1 MGIFTDLAI
10 GGITQFD
17 ETARRDTE
25 KNTTMANIAL
35 EKENK
40 AFATTELAYKNF
52 DQVKN
57 IVSNN
62 LDAFNI
68 KPTGDFTTDQLVDMY
83 VGKAFKEQRSIF
95 ENNDFNKVKMNFANY
110 VARTPG
116 EDFSIDISSPYV
128 ASADKFERE
137 KDKHAE
143 KLTAISKTPR
153 VDKLLLNLRNI
164 DAQDEVPVQ
173 DKVGDAQLKIAS
185 ITAKGYGIL
194 NTFPGT
200 VEGNANLN
208 FMKVNIITANA
219 KAKFPNDEKARGQ
232 FIDQK
237 LYENNINPL
246 DAINYKSPVT
256 YKLMTDV
263 ISQSGGQIAIQLA
276 NNMNAIANSTDNKE
290 IAELQMRNNNLLLS
304 QHKLMNSFSGQTGM
318 ILAGADRSTVFPTQA
333 TEEKVPGIVEKP
345 EIPPG
350 YKPLINRRGAVVLPF
365 GQELPLDN
373 LFANYEVNKKALP
386 KEVLDFVEP
395 FRQYFNKDGV
405 MMEPKRDMFPAGE
418 QGDMLFKRLN
428 TIFRVLTP
436 EDMDLATLGGY
447 GVIDSQNFTFP
458 VPKEKTFIDPS
469 QLKKKDTKDKK

>member
-17 ETARRDTE
+17 EVARRDTE
-25 KNTTMANIAL
+25 RNTTMANIAL

-116 EDFSIDISSPYV
+116 EDFTIDISSPYV

-200 VEGNANLN
+200 AEGNANLN

-232 FIDQK
+232 FINQK
-237 LYENNINPL
+237 LYENNIDPL
-246 DAINYKSPVT
+246 DSINYRSPVT
-256 YKLMTDV
+256 YKLMTDI
-263 ISQSGGQIAIQLA
+263 ISQSGSQIAIQIG

-304 QHKLMNSFSGQTGM
+304 QHKLINGFSGEAGKT
-318 ILAGADRSTVFPTQA
+318 LAGIDRSTVFPIKETQ
-333 TEEKVPGIVEKP
+333 TQTQETTPQVPE
-345 EIPPG
+345 G
-350 YKPLINRRGAVVLPF
+350 YVPRVNRRGEVILPG
-365 GQELPLDN
+365 GQALPLDN
-373 LFANYEVNKKALP
+373 LFMNYDVNKKVLP
-386 KEVLDFVEP
+386 KEVLAFVEP
-395 FRQYFNKDGV
+395 FRQYFDERGI
-405 MMEPKRDMFPAGE
+405 MIEPKREMFAEGV
-418 QGDMLFKRLN
+418 QGDQLFNKFN
-428 TIFRVLTP
+428 TIFRALMPTDP
-436 EDMDLATLGGY
+436 DLATIGGY
-447 GVIDSQNFTFP
+447 GFIESGDIAPRAPRT
-458 VPKEKTFIDPS
+458 PKSFIDP
-469 QLKKKDTKDKK
+469 KNIKTKDKK

>member
-25 KNTTMANIAL
+25 RNTTMANIAL

-52 DQVKN
+52 DQIKN

-62 LDAFNI
+62 LEAFNI
-68 KPTGDFTTDQLVDMY
+68 KPMGDFSTEQLVDMY

-95 ENNDFNKVKMNFANY
+95 ENNDFNQVKVNFANY

-116 EDFSIDISSPYV
+116 EDFTIDISSPYV

-200 VEGNANLN
+200 AEGNANLN

-219 KAKFPNDEKARGQ
+219 KAKFPNDVKARGQ

-246 DAINYKSPVT
+246 DAINFRSPMT
-256 YKLMTDV
+256 FKLMSNIIDQAGV
-263 ISQSGGQIAIQLA
+263 GIANKITS
-276 NNMNAIANSTDNKE
+276 NMNLIAQSTDNKE
-290 IAELQMRNNNLLLS
+290 IAQAQAENNRLLLS
-304 QHKLMNSFSGQTGM
+304 QLKLVDGLSGKAGTT
-318 ILAGADRSTVFPTQA
+318 IAGADRSTVFPTKETQ
-333 TEEKVPGIVEKP
+333 TQTQETTIQVPE
-345 EIPPG
+345 G
-350 YKPLINRRGAVVLPF
+350 YVPRVNRRGEVILPG
-365 GQELPLDN
+365 GQALPLDN
-373 LFANYEVNKKALP
+373 LFMNYDVNKKVLP
-386 KEVLDFVEP
+386 KEVLAFVEP
-395 FRQYFNKDGV
+395 FRQYFDERGI
-405 MMEPKRDMFPAGE
+405 MIEPKREMFAEGV
-418 QGDMLFKRLN
+418 QGDQLFNKFN
-428 TIFRVLTP
+428 TIFRALMPTDP
-436 EDMDLATLGGY
+436 DLATLGGY
-447 GVIDSQNFTFP
+447 GFIESGE
-458 VPKEKTFIDPS
+458 VPPRLPSKPKSFIDP
-469 QLKKKDTKDKK
+469 KNIKTKDKK

>member
-25 KNTTMANIAL
+25 RNTTMANIAL

-116 EDFSIDISSPYV
+116 EDFTIDISSPYV

-173 DKVGDAQLKIAS
+173 DKVGDA
-185 ITAKGYGIL
+185 
-194 NTFPGT
+194 
-200 VEGNANLN
+200 
-208 FMKVNIITANA
+208 
-219 KAKFPNDEKARGQ
+219 
-232 FIDQK
+232 
-237 LYENNINPL
+237 
-246 DAINYKSPVT
+246 
-256 YKLMTDV
+256 
-263 ISQSGGQIAIQLA
+263 
-276 NNMNAIANSTDNKE
+276 
-290 IAELQMRNNNLLLS
+290 
-304 QHKLMNSFSGQTGM
+304 
-318 ILAGADRSTVFPTQA
+318 
-333 TEEKVPGIVEKP
+333 
-345 EIPPG
+345 
-350 YKPLINRRGAVVLPF
+350 
-365 GQELPLDN
+365 
-373 LFANYEVNKKALP
+373 
-386 KEVLDFVEP
+386 
-395 FRQYFNKDGV
+395 
-405 MMEPKRDMFPAGE
+405 
-418 QGDMLFKRLN
+418 
-428 TIFRVLTP
+428 
-436 EDMDLATLGGY
+436 
-447 GVIDSQNFTFP
+447 
-458 VPKEKTFIDPS
+458 
-469 QLKKKDTKDKK
+469 